1 MSFLWEDEPSDA
13 EADEKAAER
22 HYHKMRG
29 HIADALTLG
38 ESLKKCQGKKVLMV
52 SPSVRRVRG
61 ANLLSRYWEVWDV
74 KPLRAHDSWLTRCES
89 RFRGTF
95 NKLRAIEMTMFR
107 KVIVKDLGNDKLTT
121 QSLALV
127 NPTEPPYRPIA

>member
-1 MSFLWEDEPSDA
+1 MALQDPREESDQCAFVSFLWEDEPSDA

-38 ESLKKCQGKKVLMV
+38 ESLKRCQGKKVLMV
-52 SPSVRRVRG
+52 SPSVRRICG

-74 KPLRAHDSWLTRCES
+74 KPLRVHDSWLARCES

-95 NKLRAIEMTMFR
+95 TKLRAIEMTMFR
-107 KVIVKDLGNDKLTT
+107 KV
-121 QSLALV
+121 
-127 NPTEPPYRPIA
+127 